1 MRPDTTGGSN
11 RGNDMTAWLG
21 RQIKWQGLML
31 VAALALAGCSS
42 ISDGI
47 TPGKVSDPYA
57 DLPGGGARYT
67 GRLGSEQVTGVL
79 AGLASP
85 EGFAAS
91 AGNVVRFAEG
101 QVTLSDEARRIVAA
115 QARWLIQNRGFS
127 ARIEGHSNEEGARDY
142 NLALGA
148 RRAAAVQE
156 YLIAN
161 GVESGR
167 ISTVSYGRERPPPGC
182 TETRCPNGNRR
193 VVTVVAPGPGA

>member
-1 MRPDTTGGSN
+1 
-11 RGNDMTAWLG
+11 MTAWLG
-21 RQIKWQGLML
+21 RQIGWRGLVLM
-31 VAALALAGCSS
+31 AALALAGCSGMP
-42 ISDGI
+42 DGI
-47 TPGKVSDPYA
+47 TPGTVSDPYA

-67 GRLGSEQVTGVL
+67 GRLGSEQPLGVL
-79 AGLASP
+79 AGLASV

-91 AGNVVRFAEG
+91 AGNVVNFAEG

-115 QARWLIQNRGFS
+115 QARWLIHNRGFS
-127 ARIEGHSNEEGARDY
+127 ARIEGHSDEEGARDY

-167 ISTVSYGRERPPPGC
+167 LSTVSYGKERPPAGC
-182 TETRCPNGNRR
+182 TETHCPNGNRR